1 MLVYVHEFDTPGSLV
16 LTLIGRVLKLEQL
29 YLTLHW
35 HRELIG
41 EWEDDRMGRE
51 MER

>member
-16 LTLIGRVLKLEQL
+16 LTLIGSVLKLEQL

-35 HRELIG
+35 QRINRG
-41 EWEDDRMGRE
+41 MEDDRMGRG
-51 MER
+51 MGR